1 MSSPN
6 SKLLAS
12 ADPSPGIALTDDEAK
27 LKLALIDAASAGGI
41 AAVERGIT
49 AMHAEWYAPERQC
62 KPMQSDICMYYTV
75 PAIQKRFPMAKRPV
89 SKNNSIPRRR
99 KNGCGI

>member
-1 MSSPN
+1 MSSSN
-6 SKLLAS
+6 SKLPAS

-62 KPMQSDICMYYTV
+62 KPMI
-75 PAIQKRFPMAKRPV
+75 PHFPQQAMPMLAADER
-89 SKNNSIPRRR
+89 
-99 KNGCGI
+99 